1 MGVFQKLNFSIF
13 IHLLTKLTFG
23 NPSKAKMC
31 VHFSVLILY
40 FGVISPPTGWA
51 CSEQHLSCVFGFSCA
66 HLFEKG
72 ETVLKKNISVCVD

>member
-23 NPSKAKMC
+23 NPFKAKKC
-31 VHFSVLILY
+31 AHFSVLTLY

-51 CSEQHLSCVFGFSCA
+51 WSEQHLSCVFGFSWA

-72 ETVLKKNISVCVD
+72 ETVLKKY